1 MSRRVLNLGTVAIL
15 VTVICQGPTFAK
27 EPPAAANGKGLNNPF
42 FPYSVG
48 LSAEARREL
57 GYAPMSYMYVVVKV
71 NEDPPYDPKVKDQM
85 KKLAG
90 PNAIVWPMV
99 QGNRATP
106 KETDAKA
113 AAVLTE
119 LADMAAQFKLNVAV
133 YPHAGYYL
141 GTAAEAYRVVKQVD
155 RKNLGVTLTLCH
167 DLMAGNGDK
176 LPGIVEQIAPRLTI
190 VTINGADNKK
200 KGQKMGW
207 DRLIQPL
214 GRGDYDV
221 YALLKKL
228 KAVGYEGPI
237 GLQCYGLKS
246 KPIEHLT
253 ESMKAWNGYR
263 ARMAAEAGVK

>member
-1 MSRRVLNLGTVAIL
+1 MNRRFLNLAVVLLLVAFIGQMSAL
-15 VTVICQGPTFAK
+15 AGA
-27 EPPAAANGKGLNNPF
+27 PAAARKDKGLNNPF

-48 LSAEARREL
+48 LSAETRREL
-57 GYAPMSYMYVVVKV
+57 GYAPMAYMYVVVKV
-71 NEDPPYDPKVKDQM
+71 DEEPPYDPKVKDQM
-85 KKLAG
+85 KRLAG

-119 LADMAAQFKLNVAV
+119 LADMAAEYKLNVAV

-141 GTAAEAYRVVKQVD
+141 DTASEAYRVVKQVD

-167 DLMAGNGDK
+167 DLMAGNGDQLLK
-176 LPGIVEQIAPRLTI
+176 MVEEIAPRLTI

-200 KGQKMGW
+200 PGQKMGW

-228 KAVGYEGPI
+228 KSLGYDGPI

-253 ESMKAWNGYR
+253 ESMKTWKQYR
-263 ARMAAEAGVK
+263 AQMAAEAGVK